1 MRAFQSSPCSPAGH
15 SRKTAVLFAVQL
27 LFLACAGVLHVLGS
41 ETLNYNAIVFGN
53 LCLYACIMVFCAS
66 DLRSR
71 LVLLLFSLIVFVFL
85 SCQPLIDCFI
95 GTPWWEKHGRED
107 ILFALRSAA
116 LSLLMIY
123 LGAMLYALTRR
134 KAGGPARLA
143 AADRS
148 GRSVSDRPA
157 LQMAALCLYAVSMGC
172 FLYGEVD
179 KLLFM
184 RGRLYQEYYL
194 SYDAA
199 YPFWI
204 RTAGYCM
211 PYALCAFLATLPKK
225 KAAFPA
231 LALYLLSAVPVLT
244 FGQRNPI
251 VLNALFI
258 FLYY

>member
-1 MRAFQSSPCSPAGH
+1 M
-15 SRKTAVLFAVQL
+15 QL

-143 AADRS
+143 AAAPSAAAVTNCRRS
-148 GRSVSDRPA
+148 LVRVSPA
-157 LQMAALCLYAVSMGC
+157 ANTPG
-172 FLYGEVD
+172 
-179 KLLFM
+179 
-184 RGRLYQEYYL
+184 
-194 SYDAA
+194 
-199 YPFWI
+199 
-204 RTAGYCM
+204 
-211 PYALCAFLATLPKK
+211 TLVAQSSPE
-225 KAAFPA
+225 
-231 LALYLLSAVPVLT
+231 
-244 FGQRNPI
+244 RI
-251 VLNALFI
+251 
-258 FLYY
+258 